1 MLSSK
6 NFEKMEDGNPYEV
19 CRNKGKRVNGTPPT
33 KRDKRLHCTKGKRI
47 QDIGKRVKENK
58 EGWNI
63 VECKQ
68 ITFQKSCVFITTR
81 CNMETNKK
89 RC

>member
-19 CRNKGKRVNGTPPT
+19 SRNKGKRVNGTPPQ
-33 KRDKRLHCTKGKRI
+33 KGIRGCIAQKGKRI

>member
-1 MLSSK
+1 M
-6 NFEKMEDGNPYEV
+6 GHPPQ
-19 CRNKGKRVNGTPPT
+19 KGIRG
-33 KRDKRLHCTKGKRI
+33 CIAQKGKRI